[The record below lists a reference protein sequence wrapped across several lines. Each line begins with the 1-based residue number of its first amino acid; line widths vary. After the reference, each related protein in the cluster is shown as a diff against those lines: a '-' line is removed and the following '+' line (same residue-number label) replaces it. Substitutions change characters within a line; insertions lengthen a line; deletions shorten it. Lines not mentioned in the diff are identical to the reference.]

1 MSPREPQDGGTAARH
16 RRFRRQAWLL
26 GAAAAGIYIGYLA
39 FMIVKGSGGA

>member
-1 MSPREPQDGGTAARH
+1 MSAREPQDGGTGARH

-39 FMIVKGSGGA
+39 FMIAKGTGGL